1 VKLLYFFICLI
12 VLLNVLGCS
21 STDVKDETKDWS
33 TPALYHKAKEAL
45 DKEDYK
51 TAIKYYEA
59 LEIRDPFGR
68 YAQQGQLEVIYAYYK
83 SGEAESASVAADRFI
98 KLYPNHP
105 GIDYIYYLK
114 GLVNFE
120 RDEGVFERFVP
131 LDKAQRDQSAT
142 LRAFRHFSEL
152 IDRFPQSKYAEDAK
166 KRMVYLR
173 NSLAEH
179 ELHIARFYMKRSAFV
194 AAANRAK
201 RVIET
206 YQRTPAIPEAL
217 TILAKSYKIMG
228 LDDLMVDTLRVLK
241 MNHPDYQGIIE
252 VEQLVV
258 K

>member
-1 VKLLYFFICLI
+1 MRTCFFLIYLI
-12 VLLNVLGCS
+12 VLLNFLGCS
-21 STDVKDETKDWS
+21 TTDIKDETKDWS
-33 TPALYHKAKEAL
+33 TPALYQKAKEAL
-45 DKEDYK
+45 KKGDYK

-68 YAQQGQLEVIYAYYK
+68 YAQQGQLDVIYAYYK
-83 SGEAESASVAADRFI
+83 FGEAESALVAAERFI

-105 GIDYIYYLK
+105 GIDYVYYLK

-120 RDEGVFERFVP
+120 RDNSVFDRFIP
-131 LDKAQRDQSAT
+131 LDKAQRDQNAT

-152 IDRFPQSKYAEDAK
+152 IERFPQSKYVEDAK
-166 KRMVYLR
+166 KRMIYLR

-179 ELHIARFYMKRSAFV
+179 ELHIARFYMKRGAFV

-201 RVIET
+201 QVIEA

-228 LDDLMVDTLRVLK
+228 LNDLMEDTLRVLK
-241 MNHPDYQGIIE
+241 LNHPDYQGIAE
-252 VEQLVV
+252 VKRLVV